1 MATVERPALI
11 EVQRGQIMISTTLT
25 PAQLERYAKVD
36 AYDPERGTDPG
47 NGYQRRA
54 SGTRIAQAAE
64 FYGEGQVKRVGR
76 VFEDRRGLMPNPII
90 ANVRPDEER
99 GGGPDRRCQRLP
111 AWSTDHLLQPG

>member
-54 SGTRIAQAAE
+54 SGARIAQAAE
-64 FYGEGQVKRVGR
+64 FYGEGQVKRVGAFSKTGAASCQTR
-76 VFEDRRGLMPNPII
+76 SSPTSARMRTRTRRRPWVLM
-90 ANVRPDEER
+90 AAAS
-99 GGGPDRRCQRLP
+99 RLEC
-111 AWSTDHLLQPG
+111 